1 MKTERPAEETR
12 IAILC
17 VGDELLKGATVN
29 TNLAAIGR
37 RLLAMGVVPVAAMEV
52 PDTEHGIVS
61 GLETL
66 LSQAEIVVTTGGL
79 GPTADDA
86 TKEYVARRLGLRL
99 EEDGEAALGIQR
111 YWRMRHPHE
120 EIPHRAYNQAL
131 VPQGAI
137 VLPNECGTAPGLILE
152 HQSLEGAD
160 DRTIILLPGPPGEMK
175 PMFDRVVAP
184 YLRERLTNRLSACE
198 LRIAGLGE
206 SVVEDRMLPELA
218 RTPSLSAAYCASPQ
232 CVRLFLTSPR
242 ADVMPGAVAA
252 VRRIFAD
259 ELIGDESED
268 LADELIRMFRA
279 RRLTLAVA
287 ESCTGGLLAKLLT
300 DRPGAS
306 DVFAGGVVSYSNE
319 VKKSLLHVSEE
330 VLARCGAVSQETA
343 RAMLDGLAEAIPS
356 DAAIA
361 LTGIA
366 GPGGATVEKPVG
378 LVYAGVR
385 FQTQTEIMELRL
397 RGSRAQIRERACAEA
412 MFRLRKLVRKETRAE
427 GE

>member
-1 MKTERPAEETR
+1 MKTPRTNKGAG

-17 VGDELLKGATVN
+17 VGDELLKGAAVN

-52 PDTEHGIVS
+52 PDTERGIVS

-66 LSQAEIVVTTGGL
+66 LAQAEIVITTGGL

-99 EEDGEAALGIQR
+99 EENGEAALCVQR
-111 YWRMRHPHE
+111 YWRMRRPHE

-137 VLPNECGTAPGLILE
+137 VLPNECGSAPGLILE
-152 HQSLEGAD
+152 HQNLDDAA
-160 DRTIILLPGPPGEMK
+160 DRTIILLPGPPGEME
-175 PMFDRVVAP
+175 PMFDRAVAP
-184 YLRERLTNRLSACE
+184 YLREHLTSRLSACE
-198 LRIAGLGE
+198 FRIAGLGE
-206 SVVEDRMLPELA
+206 SAVEDRMLPELA

-232 CVRLFLTSPR
+232 CVRLFLTSSR
-242 ADVMPGAVAA
+242 SEVMPEVVAA
-252 VRRIFAD
+252 VRRIFAN
-259 ELIGDESED
+259 ELIADESED
-268 LADELIRMFRA
+268 LADELVHMFRA
-279 RRLTLAVA
+279 QNLTLAVA

-300 DRPGAS
+300 DKPGAS
-306 DVFAGGVVSYSNE
+306 DVFAGGIVSYSNE
-319 VKKSLLHVSEE
+319 VKKRLLHVPEE
-330 VLARCGAVSQETA
+330 ILVRHGAVSKETA
-343 RAMLDGLAEAIPS
+343 QAMLEGLAQAIPS
-356 DAAIA
+356 DAAVS

-366 GPGGATVEKPVG
+366 GPSGATVEKPIG

-385 FQTQTEIMELRL
+385 FQTQMEIMELRL

-412 MFRLRKLVRKETRAE
+412 MFRLRGLVRMATR
-427 GE
+427 GEKG